1 MKALR
6 GKIAVPLVAK
16 ARRWQTRILFPPPLC
31 VRWTFKKE
39 RDRVEQ
45 DAKMTKYRSK
55 KEWNNVKTK
64 HCGKIPGRLL
74 RTRTRTM
81 YKDIGDPE
89 KWELPDRWGG
99 KENRQQFRFS
109 EQPDQLWG
117 GCGVEGGGELL
128 DRWPQKT
135 TYSSVI
141 PLSVSL
147 WRQHSTIGGKKEFR
161 NPSADMTTGQW
172 RGLNPEP
179 RSVVLKEQDSDS
191 RHLNRFSTE
200 AVVVGKHWGRGLTRN
215 RGYQKAAVA
224 A

>member
-74 RTRTRTM
+74 RTRTM

-89 KWELPDRWGG
+89 KWEFTWQMGWKGESTAVSLQRTTRSTMGW
-99 KENRQQFRFS
+99 RRS
-109 EQPDQLWG
+109 
-117 GCGVEGGGELL
+117 GGGRGIIRQMATKNNLFLCHSSLCLPMTTAL
-128 DRWPQKT
+128 DDRGEKKN
-135 TYSSVI
+135 SVI
-141 PLSVSL
+141 PPRT
-147 WRQHSTIGGKKEFR
+147 WPRDNGGVLIQSHG
-161 NPSADMTTGQW
+161 PWSS
-172 RGLNPEP
+172 
-179 RSVVLKEQDSDS
+179 RS
-191 RHLNRFSTE
+191 RI
-200 AVVVGKHWGRGLTRN
+200 LTH
-215 RGYQKAAVA
+215 AT
-224 A
+224 